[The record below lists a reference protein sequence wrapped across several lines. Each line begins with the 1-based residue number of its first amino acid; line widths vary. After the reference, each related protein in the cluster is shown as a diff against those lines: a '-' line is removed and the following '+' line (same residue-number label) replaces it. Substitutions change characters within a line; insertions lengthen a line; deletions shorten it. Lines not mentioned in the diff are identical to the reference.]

1 MHATV
6 TPKTTNF
13 SLQYLL
19 GLYVKGPCLRV
30 TREAMEAPLLTPVR
44 GRAMELAVRE
54 LPSTPSSIQRY
65 LQDIGFEIELPKA
78 QLAGAATAHGPAP
91 PPGGTSS
98 FYAPPDDEGSS
109 VISASVTKRAAVT
122 AVATKRAEV
131 IAVATEAIKTRLGS
145 ESVVAARKGLYLRIP
160 DRSMDTGIPQNSRS
174 LQVPTPEVV
183 EWRGRLL
190 GNKGPLQPQLFS
202 VAPQRYGTTSGGAT
216 MDSITLDT
224 LGVNAALLR
233 VKPPPP
239 TISVEQFKARLCD
252 AVQAPL
258 PQVPSRS
265 GSSTLAGSQQ
275 KHEGSAQAYLRQ
287 SSKEHSK
294 EHRIDVARSIHAAKV
309 ARSIVGTGGVLKPP
323 PIRPPRRFDPPWRLD
338 PLTCSPR
345 TTEVTNLDEAPAPA
359 MPLQPGPEHHSAR
372 HSAISA
378 TSSSTTSCRSVITL
392 HMQAPPIHDP
402 ITMFPKVHFS
412 ENMELEAWKQLP
424 LNFHIARSQYAPP

>member
-6 TPKTTNF
+6 TPKSSNF
-13 SLQYLL
+13 SFACIFS
-19 GLYVKGPCLRV
+19 VTTFLRV
-30 TREAMEAPLLTPVR
+30 TREGMEAPLLTPVQ

-109 VISASVTKRAAVT
+109 MISASVTKRAAVT

-202 VAPQRYGTTSGGAT
+202 MARYGTTSGGAT
-216 MDSITLDT
+216 MDSITMDT

-338 PLTCSPR
+338 PLTSPR
-345 TTEVTNLDEAPAPA
+345 ITPRTSEVTNLDEAPAPA

>member
-1 MHATV
+1 
-6 TPKTTNF
+6 
-13 SLQYLL
+13 
-19 GLYVKGPCLRV
+19 
-30 TREAMEAPLLTPVR
+30 
-44 GRAMELAVRE
+44 
-54 LPSTPSSIQRY
+54 
-65 LQDIGFEIELPKA
+65 
-78 QLAGAATAHGPAP
+78 
-91 PPGGTSS
+91 
-98 FYAPPDDEGSS
+98 
-109 VISASVTKRAAVT
+109 
-122 AVATKRAEV
+122 
-131 IAVATEAIKTRLGS
+131 
-145 ESVVAARKGLYLRIP
+145 
-160 DRSMDTGIPQNSRS
+160 
-174 LQVPTPEVV
+174 
-183 EWRGRLL
+183 
-190 GNKGPLQPQLFS
+190 
-202 VAPQRYGTTSGGAT
+202 

-233 VKPPPP
+233 VNPSPP

-252 AVQAPL
+252 AVQARPL

-345 TTEVTNLDEAPAPA
+345 ITPRTTEVTNLDEAPAPA
-359 MPLQPGPEHHSAR
+359 MLPLQPGPEHHSAR

-378 TSSSTTSCRSVITL
+378 TSSTTTSCRSVITL

>member
-1 MHATV
+1 
-6 TPKTTNF
+6 
-13 SLQYLL
+13 
-19 GLYVKGPCLRV
+19 
-30 TREAMEAPLLTPVR
+30 
-44 GRAMELAVRE
+44 MELAVRE

-78 QLAGAATAHGPAP
+78 QVHAPRPAHLGPAPRSRAP
-91 PPGGTSS
+91 PPGGTS
-98 FYAPPDDEGSS
+98 FYPDDEGSS
-109 VISASVTKRAAVT
+109 AMASVSKRPAVT
-122 AVATKRAEV
+122 AVAT
-131 IAVATEAIKTRLGS
+131 EAKTRLGS

-160 DRSMDTGIPQNSRS
+160 DRTSMDTGIPHSSRS
-174 LQVPTPEVV
+174 PQVPPPEVV
-183 EWRGRLL
+183 EWRGRML
-190 GNKGPLQPQLFS
+190 GNKGPLQPQLFMGS
-202 VAPQRYGTTSGGAT
+202 QRGT
-216 MDSITLDT
+216 MDSANSITLDT

-239 TISVEQFKARLCD
+239 TMSVEQFKARLCD

-258 PQVPSRS
+258 PQVTSRS

-338 PLTCSPR
+338 PLTSPR
-345 TTEVTNLDEAPAPA
+345 TSEVTNLDEAPAPA
-359 MPLQPGPEHHSAR
+359 MPLQPEPEHYSAR

-378 TSSSTTSCRSVITL
+378 TSSTTTSCRSVITL
-392 HMQAPPIHDP
+392 HMHAPPIHDP

-424 LNFHIARSQYAPP
+424 LNFQIARSQYAPP

>member
-1 MHATV
+1 MVAKV
-6 TPKTTNF
+6 KT
-13 SLQYLL
+13 SLFFREREMEQARE
-19 GLYVKGPCLRV
+19 GPETKRNG
-30 TREAMEAPLLTPVR
+30 MEQAPVQ

-78 QLAGAATAHGPAP
+78 QVHAPRPAHLGPAPRSRAP
-91 PPGGTSS
+91 PPGGTS
-98 FYAPPDDEGSS
+98 FYPDDEGSS
-109 VISASVTKRAAVT
+109 AMASVSKRPAVT
-122 AVATKRAEV
+122 AVAT
-131 IAVATEAIKTRLGS
+131 EAKTRLGS

-160 DRSMDTGIPQNSRS
+160 DRTSMDTGIPHSSRS
-174 LQVPTPEVV
+174 PQEPPPEVV
-183 EWRGRLL
+183 EWRGRML
-190 GNKGPLQPQLFS
+190 GNKGPLQPQLFMGS
-202 VAPQRYGTTSGGAT
+202 QRGT
-216 MDSITLDT
+216 MDSANSITLDT

-239 TISVEQFKARLCD
+239 TMSVEQFKARLCD

-258 PQVPSRS
+258 PQVTSRS

-338 PLTCSPR
+338 PLTSPR
-345 TTEVTNLDEAPAPA
+345 ASEVTNLDEAPAPA
-359 MPLQPGPEHHSAR
+359 MPLQPEPEHYSAR

-378 TSSSTTSCRSVITL
+378 TSSTTTSSKSVITL
-392 HMQAPPIHDP
+392 HMHAPPIHDP